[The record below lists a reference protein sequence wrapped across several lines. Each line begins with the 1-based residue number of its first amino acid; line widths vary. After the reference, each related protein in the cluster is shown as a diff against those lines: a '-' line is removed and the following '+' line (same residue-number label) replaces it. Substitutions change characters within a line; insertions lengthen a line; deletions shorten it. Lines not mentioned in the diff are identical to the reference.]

1 MVDKNKKIAN
11 KIFKILPMFEEDFGV
26 YYKYLTRIIIEL
38 QGEEQTEL
46 LNDAITALKGL
57 KAVGTDIEHDEVRRI
72 IMRYTSRL
80 SGQ

>member
-1 MVDKNKKIAN
+1 MADNNKKIAN
-11 KIFKILPMFEEDFGV
+11 KIFKVLPMYEEDFAV

-46 LNDAITALKGL
+46 LKDAITALKGL
-57 KAVGTDIEHDEVRRI
+57 KAVGTDIQHDEIRRI

-80 SGQ
+80 SNQ